1 MQNLRIVGAH
11 SVNFLPTQTVKTL
24 NYIANRSAPS
34 ELIKVFPSSQLSSIR
49 SLTCKNLK
57 VSTKGIKSQR
67 LPWSAFR
74 YKYQNVFYRHLWN
87 SDTPVNGNSGAEN
100 NISHEP
106 VSRNSHDNSL
116 AKECLQE
123 SSELGDILKH
133 LYEENDIGKS
143 NLGSE
148 NTKGKC

>member
-1 MQNLRIVGAH
+1 MQNFRIVGAH
-11 SVNFLPTQTVKTL
+11 SVNILPTQTVKTL
-24 NYIANRSAPS
+24 NYIANRSAPI
-34 ELIKVFPSSQLSSIR
+34 ELLKVFTSSRLSSIR
-49 SLTCKNLK
+49 TFNCK

-87 SDTPVNGNSGAEN
+87 SDTPVSGNSGAEN

-106 VSRNSHDNSL
+106 VLRNTDDNSL

-123 SSELGDILKH
+123 SPELGDILKH